1 MASRKPIN
9 RSMAVESTSSAIVG
23 VYKRILSELKANK
36 YKQEDIFAVHLALE
50 EAFTNAITHG
60 NKMNSDK
67 EVKIDYSVALDK
79 FEISMMD
86 EGEGFDPSAIPD
98 PRYGENLY
106 KINGRGLLL
115 MHSYMD
121 VVEFN
126 DRGNSVRMV
135 RYKEKPRLT
144 ETQGQALA

>member
-67 EVKIDYSVALDK
+67 EVKIDYSVGLDK

-86 EGEGFDPSAIPD
+86 EGEGFDPSAVPD

>member
-1 MASRKPIN
+1 MASIKPIN
-9 RSMAVESTSSAIVG
+9 RSMAVESTSSAIVA
-23 VYKRILSELKANK
+23 VYKQILSELKANK

-60 NKMNSDK
+60 NKMDSDK
-67 EVKIDYSVALDK
+67 EVKIDYSVGLDK

-86 EGEGFDPSAIPD
+86 EGEGFDPSAVPD

-115 MHSYMD
+115 MHI
-121 VVEFN
+121 
-126 DRGNSVRMV
+126 
-135 RYKEKPRLT
+135 
-144 ETQGQALA
+144 

>member
-1 MASRKPIN
+1 MASRKTIN

-50 EAFTNAITHG
+50 EAFINAITHG

-67 EVKIDYSVALDK
+67 EVKINYSVGLDK

-86 EGEGFDPSAIPD
+86 EGEGFDPSAVPD

-126 DRGNSVRMV
+126 DHGNGVRMV

>member
-67 EVKIDYSVALDK
+67 EVKIDYSVGLDK

-86 EGEGFDPSAIPD
+86 EGKGFDPSAIPD

-126 DRGNSVRMV
+126 NRGNSVRMV

>member
-1 MASRKPIN
+1 MASRKTIN

-67 EVKIDYSVALDK
+67 EVKIDYSVGLDK

-86 EGEGFDPSAIPD
+86 EGEGFDPGAVPD

-126 DRGNSVRMV
+126 DRGNSVHMV

>member
-1 MASRKPIN
+1 MASKKPIN
-9 RSMAVESTSSAIVG
+9 RSMVVESTSSAIIA
-23 VYKRILSELKANK
+23 VYERILSELKANK

-50 EAFTNAITHG
+50 EAFINAITHG

-67 EVKIDYSVALDK
+67 EVKIDYSVGLDK
-79 FEISMMD
+79 FEISMID

>member
-1 MASRKPIN
+1 MASRRTIN

-23 VYKRILSELKANK
+23 VYKQILSELKANK

-50 EAFTNAITHG
+50 EAFINAITHG

-67 EVKIDYSVALDK
+67 EVKIDYSVGMDK
-79 FEISMMD
+79 FEISMID

-98 PRYGENLY
+98 PRYGKNLY
-106 KINGRGLLL
+106 KTSGRGLLL

-126 DRGNSVRMV
+126 DCGNSVRMV

-144 ETQGQALA
+144 ETQGQALV

>member
-9 RSMAVESTSSAIVG
+9 RSMAVESTSFAIVA
-23 VYKRILSELKANK
+23 VYKQILSELKANK

-67 EVKIDYSVALDK
+67 EVKIDYSVGLDK

-86 EGEGFDPSAIPD
+86 EGEGFDPSVIPD

-115 MHSYMD
+115 MRSYMD

-126 DRGNSVRMV
+126 NRGNSVRMV

>member
-1 MASRKPIN
+1 
-9 RSMAVESTSSAIVG
+9 MAVESTSSAIVA

-67 EVKIDYSVALDK
+67 EVKIDYSVGLDK

-86 EGEGFDPSAIPD
+86 EGEGFDPSAVPD

-126 DRGNSVRMV
+126 NRGNSVRMV

>member
-9 RSMAVESTSSAIVG
+9 RSVAVESTSSAIAA

-67 EVKIDYSVALDK
+67 EVKIDYSVGLDK

-126 DRGNSVRMV
+126 DHGNGVRMV
-135 RYKEKPRLT
+135 RYKEKPRLAK
-144 ETQGQALA
+144 TQGQALA

>member
-1 MASRKPIN
+1 
-9 RSMAVESTSSAIVG
+9 MAVESTSSAIVG

-50 EAFTNAITHG
+50 EAFINAITHG

-67 EVKIDYSVALDK
+67 EVKIDYSVGLDK

-86 EGEGFDPSAIPD
+86 EGEGFDPSAVPD

-126 DRGNSVRMV
+126 NRGNSVHMV
-135 RYKEKPRLT
+135 RYKEKPHLT

>member
-1 MASRKPIN
+1 MASKKPIK
-9 RSMAVESTSSAIVG
+9 RSVAVESTSFSIDG
-23 VYKRILSELKANK
+23 VYKQILSELKANK

-60 NKMNSDK
+60 NEMSS
-67 EVKIDYSVALDK
+67 VKKVRIDYSVRLDQ
-79 FEISMMD
+79 FEASMID
-86 EGEGFDPSAIPD
+86 EGEGFDPIVIPD

-106 KINGRGLLL
+106 KITGRGLLL

-126 DRGNSVRMV
+126 KRGNGVRMV
-135 RYKEKPRLT
+135 RYKEQPPLT
-144 ETQGQALA
+144 EILGLLQG

>member
-1 MASRKPIN
+1 MASRKTIN

-67 EVKIDYSVALDK
+67 EVKIDYSVGLDK
-79 FEISMMD
+79 FEISMID
-86 EGEGFDPSAIPD
+86 EGEGFNLSAVPD

-115 MHSYMD
+115 MRSYMD

-126 DRGNSVRMV
+126 NSGNGVRMV

>member
-1 MASRKPIN
+1 MASRKTIN

-67 EVKIDYSVALDK
+67 EVKIDYSVGLDK

-126 DRGNSVRMV
+126 NHGNGVRMV

>member
-1 MASRKPIN
+1 MASRKTIN

-50 EAFTNAITHG
+50 EAFINAITHG

-67 EVKIDYSVALDK
+67 EVKIDYSVGLDK

-86 EGEGFDPSAIPD
+86 EGEGFDPSAVPD

-126 DRGNSVRMV
+126 NRGNSVHMV
-135 RYKEKPRLT
+135 RYKEKPHLT

>member
-1 MASRKPIN
+1 MASRKTIN

-67 EVKIDYSVALDK
+67 EVKIDYSVGLDK

-86 EGEGFDPSAIPD
+86 EGEGFDPSAVPD

-126 DRGNSVRMV
+126 NHGNGVRMV

>member
-9 RSMAVESTSSAIVG
+9 RSMAVESTSSAIVA

-67 EVKIDYSVALDK
+67 EVKIDYSVGLDK

-126 DRGNSVRMV
+126 DHGNGVRMV
-135 RYKEKPRLT
+135 RYKEKPRLAK
-144 ETQGQALA
+144 TQGQALA

>member
-1 MASRKPIN
+1 MASKKPIK
-9 RSMAVESTSSAIVG
+9 RSVAVESTSFSIDG
-23 VYKRILSELKANK
+23 VYKQILSELKANK

-67 EVKIDYSVALDK
+67 EVKIDYSVGLDK
-79 FEISMMD
+79 FEVSMID
-86 EGEGFDPSAIPD
+86 EGEGFDPSVIPD

-115 MHSYMD
+115 MRSYMD

-126 DRGNSVRMV
+126 NSGNSVRMV

>member
-9 RSMAVESTSSAIVG
+9 RSMAVESTSFAIVA

-67 EVKIDYSVALDK
+67 EVKIDYSVGLDK

-126 DRGNSVRMV
+126 DRGNSVHMV
-135 RYKEKPRLT
+135 RYKEKPRLAK
-144 ETQGQALA
+144 TQGQALA

>member
-1 MASRKPIN
+1 MASRKTIN
-9 RSMAVESTSSAIVG
+9 RSMAVESTSFAIVG

-67 EVKIDYSVALDK
+67 EVKINYSVGLDK

-86 EGEGFDPSAIPD
+86 EGEGFEPSAVPD

-126 DRGNSVRMV
+126 NHGNGVRMV

>member
-50 EAFTNAITHG
+50 EAFINAITHG

-67 EVKIDYSVALDK
+67 EVKIDYSVGLDK

-86 EGEGFDPSAIPD
+86 EGEGFDPSAVPD

-115 MHSYMD
+115 MRSYMD

-126 DRGNSVRMV
+126 NHGNGVRMV
-135 RYKEKPRLT
+135 RYKEKPRLA

>member
-1 MASRKPIN
+1 
-9 RSMAVESTSSAIVG
+9 
-23 VYKRILSELKANK
+23 
-36 YKQEDIFAVHLALE
+36 
-50 EAFTNAITHG
+50 
-60 NKMNSDK
+60 MNSDK
-67 EVKIDYSVALDK
+67 EVKIDYLVGLDK

-86 EGEGFDPSAIPD
+86 EGEGFDPNAIPD

-126 DRGNSVRMV
+126 DRGNGVRMI

>member
-9 RSMAVESTSSAIVG
+9 RSMVVESTSSAIIA
-23 VYKRILSELKANK
+23 VYERILSELKANK

-50 EAFTNAITHG
+50 EAFINAITHG

-67 EVKIDYSVALDK
+67 EVKIDYSVGLDK
-79 FEISMMD
+79 FEVSMID
-86 EGEGFDPSAIPD
+86 EGEGFDLSAVPD

-135 RYKEKPRLT
+135 RYKEKPRLA

>member
-1 MASRKPIN
+1 
-9 RSMAVESTSSAIVG
+9 MAVESTSSAIVG

-50 EAFTNAITHG
+50 EAFINAITHG

-67 EVKIDYSVALDK
+67 EVKIDYSVGLDK

-86 EGEGFDPSAIPD
+86 EGEGFDPSAVPD

-126 DRGNSVRMV
+126 NRGNSVRMV

>member
-1 MASRKPIN
+1 
-9 RSMAVESTSSAIVG
+9 VG
-23 VYKRILSELKANK
+23 
-36 YKQEDIFAVHLALE
+36 
-50 EAFTNAITHG
+50 
-60 NKMNSDK
+60 
-67 EVKIDYSVALDK
+67 LDK
-79 FEISMMD
+79 FEVSMMD
-86 EGEGFDPSAIPD
+86 EGEGFDPSVIPD

-115 MHSYMD
+115 MRSYMD

-126 DRGNSVRMV
+126 NSGNGVRMV